1 MNVVFFYEQK
11 IMYLCRIY
19 FQQIKKFMQLKNST
33 VLVLGGFGL
42 VGHAI
47 CRKLME
53 HSPNKL
59 IVTSLKQS
67 EAEQA
72 VEKLR
77 KEFSS
82 VVPSTFEAWWGDVFT
97 RSEWKDIT
105 KNSLLSNENSR
116 TQVVED
122 IFNELSSERLQNSAL
137 YQLIVEK
144 KPNVVI
150 DCINT
155 ATAIAYQDIYSSAA
169 ILQQEI
175 ASGDIS
181 KESVERM
188 LSSDYIPQLIR
199 HIQILYRGLMDAST
213 TMYLKIGTSG
223 TGGMGLNIPFTH
235 SEEKPSRVLL
245 AKASV
250 AGAQSLLLFLMA
262 RTPEGPIIK
271 EIKPSATIAW
281 KEIGYKPI
289 KRKGK
294 EIELVDMP
302 NPKKLQSTFSFNEMD
317 GIVETGEKYTSVFID
332 TGENGVFSRAEFET
346 ISSLGLMEII
356 TPEEIAQYTIAEI
369 LGGNTGYE
377 IIQSLDASVLGPSYR
392 GGILRN
398 KALSNLRDLEAKT
411 ESSSIAFEMLGP
423 PRLSKLLY
431 EAFLLRTA
439 YGNFSSV
446 LETSNEEISKKL
458 ELLISSNST
467 IRKEM
472 LSIGLVVLLSDGISY
487 LRGKEII
494 VPPQKNTQE
503 LPINP
508 ANISKWCYDGWID
521 LRKENFNFWKNIFKK
536 IKLQTEENLQ
546 EETGSFYQYDTA
558 FWDNFET
565 IDEGKIVAWIFE
577 NEDKGYRIK
586 R

>member
-1 MNVVFFYEQK
+1 M
-11 IMYLCRIY
+11 
-19 FQQIKKFMQLKNST
+19 QIKNST

-53 HSPNKL
+53 HSPQKL
-59 IVTSLKQS
+59 IVTSLKQQ

-77 KEFSS
+77 KEFPS
-82 VVPSTFEAWWGDVFT
+82 VPSTMFEAWWGDVFT
-97 RSEWKDIT
+97 RTEWKDTT
-105 KNSLLSNENSR
+105 KNSLLSNDKTR
-116 TQVVED
+116 TEVVED
-122 IFNELSSERLQNSAL
+122 IFNELSTDTLQQSAL
-137 YQLIVEK
+137 YQLLISK
-144 KPNVVI
+144 KPNVII

-169 ILQQEI
+169 VLQQEI
-175 ASGDIS
+175 TDGTITAA
-181 KESVERM
+181 SVERM

-199 HIQILYRGLMDAST
+199 HIQILYRGLLDAST

-302 NPKKLQSTFSFNEMD
+302 NPQQLSSTFTFKNFE
-317 GIVETGEKYTSVFID
+317 GIVETGESYKSVFID

-398 KALSNLRDLEAKT
+398 KALTNLRALELQT
-411 ESSSIAFEMLGP
+411 NSSSIAFEMLGP

-431 EAFLLRTA
+431 EAFLLRTV
-439 YGNFSSV
+439 YGSFQKV
-446 LETSNEEISKKL
+446 LDDSNEEISSKL
-458 ELLISSNST
+458 ELFIRSNSI

-472 LSIGLVVLLSDGISY
+472 LSIGLVVLLSNGNTY
-487 LRGKEII
+487 LRGKEVII
-494 VPPQKNTQE
+494 PLQKNLHE
-503 LPINP
+503 LPINSE
-508 ANISKWCYDGWID
+508 NLDKWCFDGWID
-521 LRKENFNFWKNIFKK
+521 LRKENFQFWKNILKK
-536 IKLQTEENLQ
+536 IKNQSEQNIKEES
-546 EETGSFYQYDTA
+546 GSFYQYDSA

>member
-1 MNVVFFYEQK
+1 M
-11 IMYLCRIY
+11 
-19 FQQIKKFMQLKNST
+19 QIKNST

-53 HSPNKL
+53 HSPQKL

-77 KEFSS
+77 KEF
-82 VVPSTFEAWWGDVFT
+82 PNEHPTMFEAWWGDVFT
-97 RSEWKDIT
+97 RTDWKDT
-105 KNSLLSNENSR
+105 SKNSLLSNDSTRSE
-116 TQVVED
+116 VVED
-122 IFNELSSERLQNSAL
+122 IFNELSADRLQHSSL
-137 YQLIVEK
+137 YQLLIQV

-155 ATAIAYQDIYSSAA
+155 ATAIAYQDIYASAA
-169 ILQQEI
+169 VLQQEI
-175 ASGDIS
+175 ATGTI
-181 KESVERM
+181 KAESVERM

-199 HIQILYRGLMDAST
+199 HIQILYRGLLDAST

-281 KEIGYKPI
+281 KEIGYKTI

-302 NPKKLQSTFSFNEMD
+302 NPLTLTSTFSFNETE
-317 GIVETGEKYTSVFID
+317 GIVETGETYKSVFID

-356 TPEEIAQYTIAEI
+356 TPEEIAQYTVSEI
-369 LGGNTGYE
+369 VGGNTGYE

-398 KALSNLRDLEAKT
+398 KALTNLRALEQQT
-411 ESSSIAFEMLGP
+411 ETSSIAFEMLGP

-431 EAFLLRTA
+431 EAYLLRKVF
-439 YGNFSSV
+439 GNFDNV
-446 LETSNEEISKKL
+446 LEASDEEISSKL
-458 ELLISSNST
+458 ELFVRTNSIT
-467 IRKEM
+467 RKEM
-472 LSIGLVVLLSDGISY
+472 LSIGLVILLSDGISY

-494 VPPQKNTQE
+494 IPLQKNIQE
-503 LPINP
+503 LPINSE
-508 ANISKWCYDGWID
+508 NITKWCYDGWID
-521 LRKENFNFWKNIFKK
+521 LRKENFQFWKNIFKK
-536 IKLQTEENLQ
+536 IKKQTEQNIT
-546 EETGSFYQYDTA
+546 EETGSFYQYDSA

>member
-1 MNVVFFYEQK
+1 
-11 IMYLCRIY
+11 
-19 FQQIKKFMQLKNST
+19 
-33 VLVLGGFGL
+33 
-42 VGHAI
+42 
-47 CRKLME
+47 ME
-53 HSPNKL
+53 HSPKK
-59 IVTSLKQS
+59 IIITSLKQI

-72 VEKLR
+72 VTKLQN
-77 KEFSS
+77 EFSNVDS
-82 VVPSTFEAWWGDVFT
+82 STFQAWWGDIFT
-97 RSEWKDIT
+97 RTDWKDTPKSTLIDNDET
-105 KNSLLSNENSR
+105 RAK
-116 TQVVED
+116 VVED
-122 IFNELSSERLQNSAL
+122 IFNELSPERLQQSSL
-137 YQLIVEK
+137 YNLFITT
-144 KPNVVI
+144 KPDVVI

-155 ATAIAYQDIYSSAA
+155 ATAIAYQDIYSTASK
-169 ILQQEI
+169 LQDEI
-175 ASGDIS
+175 INGTLSTS
-181 KESVERM
+181 SVEKL

-199 HIQILYRGLMDAST
+199 HIQILYKGLVEAST

-262 RTPEGPIIK
+262 RTPNGPIIK
-271 EIKPSATIAW
+271 EIKPSAAIAW

-302 NPKKLQSTFSFNEMD
+302 EPISMPEVFNAKD
-317 GIVETGEKYTSVFID
+317 FHGVVETGELYKSVFID

-346 ISSLGLMEII
+346 ISSLGLMEIV
-356 TPEEIAQYTIAEI
+356 TPEEIAQYAISEI

-398 KALSNLRDLEAKT
+398 KALSNLRALEEKT
-411 ESSSIAFEMLGP
+411 KTNSIAFEMLGP

-431 EAFLLRTA
+431 EAYLLRTVF
-439 YGNFSSV
+439 GDFDSV
-446 LETSNEEISKKL
+446 LSTSNEEIGKKIELFLL
-458 ELLISSNST
+458 ENSL

-472 LSIGLVVLLSDGISY
+472 ISIGLVILMPDGKSY

-494 VPPQKNTQE
+494 IPIQKNLKE
-503 LPINP
+503 LFINSESL
-508 ANISKWCYDGWID
+508 NQWCYDGWID
-521 LRKENFNFWKNIFKK
+521 LRKENFEFWKNIFLK
-536 IKLQTEENLQ
+536 IKKQVEENL
-546 EETGSFYQYDTA
+546 ESETGSYYQYDNA
-558 FWDNFET
+558 YWDGFKT

-577 NEDKGYRIK
+577 VEDKGFRIK

>member
-1 MNVVFFYEQK
+1 M
-11 IMYLCRIY
+11 
-19 FQQIKKFMQLKNST
+19 QINNST

-47 CRKLME
+47 CRKIME
-53 HSPNKL
+53 HSPQKL
-59 IVTSLKQS
+59 IVTSLKQL

-77 KEFSS
+77 NEFPS
-82 VVPSTFEAWWGDVFT
+82 VPPSTFEAWWGDVFT
-97 RSEWKDIT
+97 RFEWKDT
-105 KNSLLSNENSR
+105 LKNSLLSNDITR
-116 TQVVED
+116 TEVVED
-122 IFNELSSERLQNSAL
+122 IFNELSTDRLQQSAL
-137 YQLIVEK
+137 YQLLLET

-169 ILQQEI
+169 KLQEEI
-175 ASGDIS
+175 ANGTITS
-181 KESVERM
+181 ESVERM

-199 HIQILYRGLMDAST
+199 HIQILYRGLLDAST

-302 NPKKLQSTFSFNEMD
+302 IPSTLSTTFSFENTD
-317 GIVETGEKYTSVFID
+317 GVVKTGEPYKSVFID

-356 TPEEIAQYTIAEI
+356 TPEEIAQYTVSEI
-369 LGGNTGYE
+369 LGSNTGYE

-398 KALSNLRDLEAKT
+398 KALTNLRDLEKKT

-431 EAFLLRTA
+431 EAFLLKSVF
-439 YGNFSSV
+439 GNFENF
-446 LETSNEEISKKL
+446 LNTSNSDISKKL
-458 ELLISSNST
+458 ELFVLSNST

-487 LRGKEII
+487 LRGKEVII
-494 VPPQKNTQE
+494 PLQKNSKE
-503 LPINP
+503 LSVNSE
-508 ANISKWCYDGWID
+508 NISKWCYDGWID
-521 LRKENFNFWKNIFKK
+521 LRKENFDFWKNIFKK
-536 IKLQTEENLQ
+536 ITLQVKNNLQ
-546 EETGSFYQYDTA
+546 EETGSLYQYDSA

>member
-1 MNVVFFYEQK
+1 M
-11 IMYLCRIY
+11 
-19 FQQIKKFMQLKNST
+19 QIKNST

-47 CRKLME
+47 CRQLME
-53 HSPNKL
+53 HSPQKL
-59 IVTSLKQS
+59 IVTSLKKS

-77 KEFSS
+77 KEFPD
-82 VVPSTFEAWWGDVFT
+82 VQPNIFEAWWGDVFT
-97 RSEWKDIT
+97 RIDWKDT
-105 KNSLLSNENSR
+105 SKSSLLLDNSTR
-116 TQVVED
+116 TEVVED
-122 IFNELSSERLQNSAL
+122 IFNELSSERLQHSAL
-137 YQLIVEK
+137 YHLLVSK

-155 ATAIAYQDIYSSAA
+155 ATAIAYQDIYSSVAV
-169 ILQQEI
+169 LQQEI
-175 ASGDIS
+175 ANGTITA
-181 KESVERM
+181 ESVERM

-199 HIQILYRGLMDAST
+199 HIQILYRGLIDAST

-262 RTPEGPIIK
+262 RTPEGPIVK

-281 KEIGYKPI
+281 KEIGFKSI

-294 EIELVDMP
+294 EIPLVDMP
-302 NPKKLQSTFSFNEMD
+302 NPMKLSTTFKSNEVD
-317 GIVETGEKYTSVFID
+317 GIVETGETYKSVYID

-356 TPEEIAQYTIAEI
+356 TPEEIAQYTVSEI

-398 KALSNLRDLEAKT
+398 KALTNLRALEQQT
-411 ESSSIAFEMLGP
+411 ETSSIAFEMLGP

-431 EAFLLRTA
+431 EAYLLRKVF
-439 YGNFSSV
+439 GSFNNV
-446 LETSNEEISKKL
+446 LESSNEEISSKL
-458 ELLISSNST
+458 ELFVRSNST
-467 IRKEM
+467 TRKEM
-472 LSIGLVVLLSDGISY
+472 LSIGLVILLSDGISY

-494 VPPQKNTQE
+494 IPLQKNIQE
-503 LPINP
+503 LPITSE
-508 ANISKWCYDGWID
+508 NITKWCYDGWID
-521 LRKENFNFWKNIFKK
+521 LRKENFQFWKNVFKK
-536 IKLQTEENLQ
+536 IKSQTEQNIT

>member
-1 MNVVFFYEQK
+1 M
-11 IMYLCRIY
+11 
-19 FQQIKKFMQLKNST
+19 QITNST

-47 CRKLME
+47 CRQLME
-53 HSPNKL
+53 HSPKTIL
-59 IVTSLKQS
+59 VTSLKQT

-72 VEKLR
+72 VKKLQN
-77 KEFSS
+77 EFSNVS
-82 VVPSTFEAWWGDVFT
+82 PDTFQSWWGDIFTRTDWKDTPKNELLENDNT
-97 RSEWKDIT
+97 RSE
-105 KNSLLSNENSR
+105 
-116 TQVVED
+116 VVAD
-122 IFNELSSERLQNSAL
+122 IFNELNEERLQQSSL
-137 YQLIVEK
+137 YTLLSTFR
-144 KPNVVI
+144 PNLVI

-155 ATAIAYQDIYSSAA
+155 ATAIAYQDIYSTTATV
-169 ILQQEI
+169 QNEI
-175 ASGDIS
+175 RLDKLSI
-181 KESVERM
+181 ENVERM
-188 LSSDYIPQLIR
+188 LSSDYVPQLIR
-199 HIQILYRGLMDAST
+199 HIQILYRGLIDVSS

-262 RTPEGPIIK
+262 RTPNGPLVK
-271 EIKPSATIAW
+271 EIKPSAAIAW

-294 EIELVDMP
+294 NIELVDMKIP
-302 NPKKLQSTFSFNEMD
+302 RDLSKTFNISDLE
-317 GIVETGEKYTSVFID
+317 GIEATGSLFESVFID

-346 ISSLGLMEII
+346 ISSLGLMEIV
-356 TPEEIAQYTIAEI
+356 TPEEIAQYAISEV

-398 KALSNLRDLEAKT
+398 KALTNLRALEKEKNT
-411 ESSSIAFEMLGP
+411 NSIAFEMLGP

-431 EAFLLRTA
+431 EGFLLRSAFGSFDKVLNETSE
-439 YGNFSSV
+439 NISHK
-446 LETSNEEISKKL
+446 LETFINK
-458 ELLISSNST
+458 NSI

-472 LSIGLVVLLSDGISY
+472 ISIGLVILLPNGKSY
-487 LRGKEII
+487 FRGKEVII
-494 VPPQKNTQE
+494 PLQKTEKEFSLTPE
-503 LPINP
+503 LIE
-508 ANISKWCYDGWID
+508 KWCYDGWID
-521 LRKENFNFWKNIFKK
+521 LRKENFDNWKKRLLEIKQQVAENIPD
-536 IKLQTEENLQ
+536 ES
-546 EETGSFYQYDTA
+546 GSYYQYDRA
-558 FWDNFET
+558 YWDDFET

-577 NEDKGYRIK
+577 SEDKGFRIK

>member
-1 MNVVFFYEQK
+1 M
-11 IMYLCRIY
+11 
-19 FQQIKKFMQLKNST
+19 QINNST

-47 CRKLME
+47 CRKIME
-53 HSPNKL
+53 HSPKKL

-77 KEFSS
+77 SEFPTVS
-82 VVPSTFEAWWGDVFT
+82 PSTFEAWWGDIFT
-97 RSEWKDIT
+97 RTEWKDTT
-105 KNSLLSNENSR
+105 KNSLLSHDITR
-116 TQVVED
+116 TEVVDD
-122 IFNELSSERLQNSAL
+122 IFNELSAERLQQSAL
-137 YQLIVEK
+137 YQLLFEK

-155 ATAIAYQDIYSSAA
+155 ATAIAYQDIYASAA

-175 ASGDIS
+175 ANGTIS
-181 KESVERM
+181 AESVERM

-199 HIQILYRGLMDAST
+199 HIQILYRGLLDAAT

-262 RTPEGPIIK
+262 RTPDGPIIK

-302 NPKKLQSTFSFNEMD
+302 KPMKLTSTFDVKQFD
-317 GIVETGEKYTSVFID
+317 GIIETGETYKSVFID

-356 TPEEIAQYTIAEI
+356 TPEEIAQYTVSEI

-398 KALSNLRDLEAKT
+398 KALTSLRDLEAKT
-411 ESSSIAFEMLGP
+411 KTSSIAFEMLGP

-431 EAFLLRTA
+431 EAFLLKTVFS
-439 YGNFSSV
+439 NFENV
-446 LETSNEEISKKL
+446 LDTSIEEISTKL
-458 ELLISSNST
+458 ELLVLSNSI

-472 LSIGLVVLLSDGISY
+472 LSIGLVILLSDGISY
-487 LRGKEII
+487 LRGKDII
-494 VPPQKNTQE
+494 IPLQKTSQKI
-503 LPINP
+503 PINSE
-508 ANISKWCYDGWID
+508 NISKWCYDGWID
-521 LRKENFNFWKNIFKK
+521 LRKENFEFWKNIFKK
-536 IKLQTEENLQ
+536 IKFQTEKILHQ
-546 EETGSFYQYDTA
+546 ETGSLYQYDSA